1 MEFTGS
7 SDFSSADVQ
16 VNSDVTLFRLFAE
29 NDDITLEQYDRVSL
43 IFTPSSIFDPNIT
56 TNLEAIGE
64 FVRDTARVFI
74 SDNDRKLTLN
84 A

>member
-1 MEFTGS
+1 MEFTGF
-7 SDFSSADVQ
+7 SDFSSSDVQ

-43 IFTPSSIFDPNIT
+43 IFTPSSFDPNII